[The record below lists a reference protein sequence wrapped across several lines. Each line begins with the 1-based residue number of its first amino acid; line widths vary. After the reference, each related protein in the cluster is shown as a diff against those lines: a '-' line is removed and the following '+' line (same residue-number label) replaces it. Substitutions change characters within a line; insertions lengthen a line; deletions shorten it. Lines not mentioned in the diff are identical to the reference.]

1 MDRSRT
7 PAKLSESIH
16 RQLNK
21 YALAA
26 GAVGVGALALAQPAE
41 AEIVYTPAH
50 VKMSSLGFYP
60 IDFNHDGK
68 VDVGIW
74 RTAGQTTTLAASNL
88 LAYPNP
94 DYGNAVVLNPE
105 SQFDALAVR
114 PGGKIGAFRKFGEQQ
129 PNIAGIGV
137 NKVKSTYQWNGMWAN
152 GGKGLKNA
160 YLGVK
165 FKIDSE
171 FHYGWARITVVTG
184 PKSSFYGLLTGYAYE
199 TIAGKAIVA
208 GQTKGTEDIPE
219 APDAALTS
227 PTSEPAT
234 LSALALGAPGLS
246 IWRREDSASEHN

>member
-1 MDRSRT
+1 MTTFEEDFMTRSPR
-7 PAKLSESIH
+7 PRINLSDSLH
-16 RQLNK
+16 RQLNM

-68 VDVGIW
+68 VDIGIW

-88 LAYPNP
+88 LAYPNSN
-94 DYGNAVVLNPE
+94 YGNAAVLNPE
-105 SQFDALAVR
+105 SQGEALALR
-114 PGGKIGAFRKFGEQQ
+114 LGGKIGAFRKFSGKQQQ
-129 PNIAGIGV
+129 PNIAGIAI
-137 NKVKSTYQWNGMWAN
+137 NKVKNTYQWNGMWAN

-165 FKIDSE
+165 FKIDGQ

-184 PKSSFYGLLTGYAYE
+184 PTSSFYGLLTGYAYE
-199 TIAGKAIVA
+199 TIPNKSIIAGK
-208 GQTKGTEDIPE
+208 TKG
-219 APDAALTS
+219 
-227 PTSEPAT
+227 PAT
-234 LSALALGAPGLS
+234 LGRLAQG
-246 IWRREDSASEHN
+246 RK